1 MAQVADPASYQEVIG
16 KLSAY
21 SNKVFEQC
29 ANMMAAASAC
39 EQNMG
44 DDPAAAKSTE
54 KLMKCI
60 EQIRSGM
67 TQIHSIQAAMRK
79 ELEDIQIAAAPANY

>member
-1 MAQVADPASYQEVIG
+1 MAQVADPASYEEVIN

-29 ANMMAAASAC
+29 ANMMAASAAC
-39 EQNMG
+39 TENMG

-60 EQIRSGM
+60 EQIRAGM
-67 TQIHSIQAAMRK
+67 AQINSTQAAMRQ
-79 ELEDIQIAAAPANY
+79 ELEDIKAAAAKANY